1 MSDEYHY
8 PQPEDDVLSVRV
20 LRYRGVFYIRE
31 LTSTKKE
38 VGHSPNCTTQLSV
51 SQRSC
56 AMPIQQMG
64 FLSKLYCIGWKNG
77 SLKCF
82 PTPQHWLLS
91 IFLYYRKGYLEGSK
105 WRQHHRLATLAME
118 MKQQF

>member
-1 MSDEYHY
+1 MSEGSHFL
-8 PQPEDDVLSVRV
+8 QPEDDALSVQV

-38 VGHSPNCTTQLSV
+38 FGHLPNYTTQSGV

-64 FLSKLYCIGWKNG
+64 FLYKLYCMGWKNG

-91 IFLYYRKGYLEGSK
+91 IFLYYRKGYVEGSK
-105 WRQHHRLATLAME
+105 WRQQHRLANLATE
-118 MKQQF
+118 IRQQF